1 MPLVI
6 LKCDKEQAELYYGN
20 RSLADKDMDR
30 LSVILQTFDPMR
42 RIEDHNPINIPPKKD
57 PKKSRKDGDKFLT
70 KKMLLNIDNVGPF
83 SSREA
88 ALASAPQNSWYGELY
103 AVGGNPG
110 CRSCG
115 KKINVKGTQ
124 EKDKVAIRTDVA
136 YSFLPP
142 IPNARTN

>member
-1 MPLVI
+1 
-6 LKCDKEQAELYYGN
+6 
-20 RSLADKDMDR
+20 MDR
-30 LSVILQTFDPMR
+30 LSAILQTFDPMK
-42 RIEDHNPINIPPKKD
+42 RIEDRNPINIPPKKD
-57 PKKSRKDGDKFLT
+57 PKKRRKDGDKFLT

-88 ALASAPQNSWYGELY
+88 AIASAPQNSWYGELY

-115 KKINVKGTQ
+115 QKINVKGTQ

-136 YSFLPP
+136 
-142 IPNARTN
+142 